1 MDLLRLRTVS
11 LLLLA
16 GCAAYV
22 TANEYG
28 GAIYAYNY
36 AYNYARS
43 QLYDAMVQPSLGY
56 LGSKPIGGL
65 SSGLQVDSGV
75 PDLFLLSSLLSFL
88 IKLCK
93 YKIRSDSLMNPSENG
108 LLKLRYKSIF
118 SFDYTQAFYWILILI
133 SFSFGSS
140 AYFDHLSHGLCHTT
154 VVYLEIDVT
163 TKNRVGEE
171 FQEIVKDWSTTC
183 LYFLYSVHLKSFEN
197 NKFKNLVNT

>member
-1 MDLLRLRTVS
+1 MMDLLRLRTVS
-11 LLLLA
+11 LLVLA

-28 GAIYAYNY
+28 GAIY

-118 SFDYTQAFYWILILI
+118 SLNFDYTQAFY
-133 SFSFGSS
+133 
-140 AYFDHLSHGLCHTT
+140 
-154 VVYLEIDVT
+154 
-163 TKNRVGEE
+163 
-171 FQEIVKDWSTTC
+171 
-183 LYFLYSVHLKSFEN
+183 
-197 NKFKNLVNT
+197 

>member
-1 MDLLRLRTVS
+1 MMDLLRLRTVC
-11 LLLLA
+11 LLVLA

-28 GAIYAYNY
+28 GGVIY

-93 YKIRSDSLMNPSENG
+93 YKIKSDSLMNPFENG
-108 LLKLRYKSIF
+108 LLKLRY
-118 SFDYTQAFYWILILI
+118 T
-133 SFSFGSS
+133 
-140 AYFDHLSHGLCHTT
+140 
-154 VVYLEIDVT
+154 
-163 TKNRVGEE
+163 
-171 FQEIVKDWSTTC
+171 
-183 LYFLYSVHLKSFEN
+183 SVL
-197 NKFKNLVNT
+197 LNTDTL